1 MLTGLCNNKGFGMI
15 DAVMAMCITLV
26 GIAGLLAIMPI
37 GWGLAGTSDM
47 RTRGL
52 EIMHRELEN
61 DQMLIM
67 NPCNTIDVNTSIL
80 DKIVYSSGSTTALAG
95 DKTFTVRKTIGPA
108 TTGWQI
114 KVTVLWDGTTA
125 GVSETRLVVR
135 QYDYQDNA
143 NCATMHTNVSL

>member
-1 MLTGLCNNKGFGMI
+1 MI

-26 GIAGLLAIMPI
+26 GIAGLLSIMPI

-47 RTRGL
+47 RTRAL

-67 NPCNTIDVNTSIL
+67 NPCNTIDSVSAIP
-80 DKIVYSSGSTTALAG
+80 DKQVKSSGSTAALAG
-95 DKTFTVRKTIGPA
+95 DRVFTVHKTIGPDS
-108 TTGWQI
+108 TGWKITVQ
-114 KVTVLWDGTTA
+114 VLWDGTTN
-125 GVSETRLVVR
+125 GVQESRMVVK

-143 NCATMHTNVSL
+143 NCATTRPANL